1 MRREGNGRR
10 AAHGEHGGGVA
21 REDKMS
27 GQYWTG
33 FLKVAQ
39 QMPRKMHVQRIRA
52 RLDRAGMVL
61 VWILT
66 GAIWLVV
73 AWIFVMWRRLEGEA

>member
-1 MRREGNGRR
+1 MKPYHQIERDKPYCEI
-10 AAHGEHGGGVA
+10 AA
-21 REDKMS
+21 
-27 GQYWTG
+27 Q
-33 FLKVAQ
+33 
-39 QMPRKMHVQRIRA
+39 RKMHMQRIRA

-66 GAIWLVV
+66 GSIWLVV

>member
-1 MRREGNGRR
+1 
-10 AAHGEHGGGVA
+10 
-21 REDKMS
+21 MS

-39 QMPRKMHVQRIRA
+39 HMPRKMHMQRIRA